1 MRRSTLLACTMIA
14 ACGGPPPAAAPAV
27 DTTPPAPA
35 SVVSAKPAPAPSAT
49 GGVAAVEAVPEDPD
63 EAHDPATLVPLFA
76 KAKRPPFPH
85 ATIGEHE
92 CWQSVSLSGVARR
105 DYDALVAQCG
115 APTGSIEYVKPNAGR
130 LHHERDKRDT
140 YVVHVQGGLCYR
152 FFGVGDA
159 SIQDLDILI
168 ERTGGAL
175 VGEDR
180 SHGPVAI
187 IESDKAWC
195 MDHDGD
201 YQFGVQVAGPSSG
214 AYVFGVWARPNK

>member
-1 MRRSTLLACTMIA
+1 MRRSILLACTVTA
-14 ACGGPPPAAAPAV
+14 ACGGPPAAAPAV
-27 DTTPPAPA
+27 DTRPAPA
-35 SVVSAKPAPAPSAT
+35 SALSAKPATAADPAAGAAASAAD
-49 GGVAAVEAVPEDPD
+49 VQEDPE
-63 EAHDPATLVPLFA
+63 EAHDPATLVPLFP
-76 KAKRPPFPH
+76 KAKRPPFPR

-92 CWQSVSLSGVARR
+92 CWQSVSLSGVARK
-105 DYDALVAQCG
+105 DYDALVANCG
-115 APTGSIEYVKPNAGR
+115 APTGSIEYVKPNVGR
-130 LHHERDKRDT
+130 LHHKRDKRDT
-140 YVVHVQGGLCYR
+140 FVVHVQAGLCYR

-168 ERTGGAL
+168 ERAGGAL

-201 YQFGVQVAGPSSG
+201 YQFGVQVDSPSAG

>member
-1 MRRSTLLACTMIA
+1 MRRSILLACTITA
-14 ACGGPPPAAAPAV
+14 ACGGPPAAAPAV
-27 DTTPPAPA
+27 DTAALAPA
-35 SVVSAKPAPAPSAT
+35 SVAAAKAPAPSSAA
-49 GGVAAVEAVPEDPD
+49 GAAAVEAVPEDPV

-76 KAKRPPFPH
+76 KAKRPAFPR

-92 CWQSVSLSGVARR
+92 CWQSVSLSGVARK
-105 DYDALVAQCG
+105 DYDALVANCG
-115 APTGSIEYVKPNAGR
+115 APTGSIEYVKPNMGR
-130 LHHERDKRDT
+130 LHHQRDKRDT

-159 SIQDLDILI
+159 SIQNLDILI
-168 ERTGGAL
+168 ERAGGAL

-195 MDHDGD
+195 MDRDGD
-201 YQFGVQVAGPSSG
+201 YQFGVQVDSPSSG